1 MAFKL
6 IVQNSKIVLKS
17 VANYIINASG
27 IKDLLTGTSNVD
39 TNGKIDWTLQHY
51 ADTAANFTSANPTL
65 LVGQIGIETDNLLT
79 TPKFKIGDGA
89 NDWNTLPYANS
100 TSGGT
105 WGSIT
110 GTLSN
115 QTDLQTALNAK
126 EDTANKST
134 NLNTDQASNTK
145 YPSVKAVYDWATG
158 LFVKKGT
165 LTTNY
170 IPKATS
176 SDTIGDSQIFDDG
189 TNVGIGTI
197 APTATIHGKGIDA
210 TSSNYA
216 LKVDNSA
223 SSALLYVRNDG
234 IVSIGKTLQIQ
245 RYNYSSTKAFWIEAD
260 ITENTLMST
269 QNADLVFK
277 TRSSGTVETM
287 RMTNAGKIII
297 NNGSYLTLGV
307 LDPTLD
313 KYAYI
318 DSAGNIT
325 ASAGLKFSVCTT
337 GTTTGMVAMQIEAGG
352 NVGIGTSPTARTHIQ
367 GVDATSSNYALKVDN
382 SASSPLLY
390 VANNGN
396 VSIGISTALSKM
408 HVFGIDSATKVNQ
421 RLEPVSGVT
430 EDTTGNTVNTTDA
443 TANVTAQTIAVPTDK
458 VISIESTIVYRKT
471 GGAGVG
477 TTGDGTTI
485 KLNSSVKNV
494 GGTLTLDT
502 VQNTYTGTVNAIAGV
517 SATYTISGT
526 NVLVSVTG
534 VVNDNITWN
543 VITKVNTAA

>member
-165 LTTNY
+165 LTANT
-170 IPKATS
+170 IPKATA

-189 TNVGIGTI
+189 TNVGIGTSSPSEKLHVNGNI
-197 APTATIHGKGIDA
+197 EIVGNNDLRTNNIVTNASANMSIRAANNLYLNTQGTNRLSIDTIGLVNISNLTPSQIVGTDA
-210 TSSNYA
+210 SKN
-216 LKVDNSA
+216 L
-223 SSALLYVRNDG
+223 
-234 IVSIGKTLQIQ
+234 VSIPFGT
-245 RYNYSSTKAFWIEAD
+245 TA
-260 ITENTLMST
+260 
-269 QNADLVFK
+269 
-277 TRSSGTVETM
+277 GTVMQGFTDYTESFVYT
-287 RMTNAGKIII
+287 G
-297 NNGSYLTLGV
+297 GSFNLSVVPTFIYSIRTTSMV
-307 LDPTLD
+307 LDESD
-313 KYAYI
+313 I
-318 DSAGNIT
+318 ND
-325 ASAGLKFSVCTT
+325 
-337 GTTTGMVAMQIEAGG
+337 
-352 NVGIGTSPTARTHIQ
+352 
-367 GVDATSSNYALKVDN
+367 
-382 SASSPLLY
+382 
-390 VANNGN
+390 
-396 VSIGISTALSKM
+396 
-408 HVFGIDSATKVNQ
+408 
-421 RLEPVSGVT
+421 VT
-430 EDTTGNTVNTTDA
+430 
-443 TANVTAQTIAVPTDK
+443 I
-458 VISIESTIVYRKT
+458 
-471 GGAGVG
+471 VG
-477 TTGDGTTI
+477 TTLTVINPAFQAGEKLYI
-485 KLNSSVKNV
+485 KYK
-494 GGTLTLDT
+494 G
-502 VQNTYTGTVNAIAGV
+502 
-517 SATYTISGT
+517 
-526 NVLVSVTG
+526 
-534 VVNDNITWN
+534 
-543 VITKVNTAA
+543 